1 MSRILKIVG
10 IAVGAVVLLLVAA
23 VVAIG
28 FLVDPNDYKDD
39 ITRAVANATGRDV
52 AIEGDLEL
60 ELFPTVR
67 IAVGAA
73 QISNAPGFGD
83 EPFARIGNAGLSVAL
98 LPLLSK
104 QIDIEQVRL
113 EGLELNLA
121 RDAQGRNNWQDLG
134 GRGGA
139 EAPSSGDAPSGGAG
153 ANLDLGVGSIEV
165 VDARVTW
172 TDAAAGSRW
181 VLDDFSLRAS
191 DLGPQARFPLAMEF
205 GLTGADV
212 KVAVEADM
220 QATISL
226 ADNSYRLDELG
237 VEIAGSGASWPGGE
251 GTALVS
257 FETLAANLDAE
268 TVELTGLELKLA
280 GVTMRGSLSGQRLFS
295 DLSLSGA
302 VEIPAFNP
310 RDLLDTFKVAIET
323 ADPSVLRMASAKANL
338 LYSSTQLGMRD
349 MTLALDDSEL
359 TGRIGLENGT
369 LRYNLAV
376 NDINIDRYLP
386 PAAEGEEPRAEGEGS
401 LDEVDLPLNVLR
413 ELAAQGDFRLNR
425 AQFSGLTLANAAFG
439 LTANNGRVELTHRAE
454 LYGGTLTGNIEAVI
468 QEDSARV
475 RLMPQLD
482 DIDLRALGRDLL
494 GSEDITG
501 TGDVQLGVVATG
513 SNLGEMRRGLDGDVA
528 FTVTDGAL
536 YGIDLWYELL
546 RARARIDSN
555 PVPERP
561 DGPRRTE
568 FTSLSASGVIED
580 ALLTN
585 RDLNATLPFMRVDGM
600 GTVNLLNDE
609 IAFELDA
616 TFVDSPMLQSDPG
629 MARLAGQ
636 TLPLNVSGTI
646 TEPSVVPD
654 FAAVV
659 REEVSEA
666 VNEAVEQERSEVSE
680 RVEEQ
685 RSEVSER
692 VEEQRDALRDRL
704 RDRLRNEAEDN

>member
-1 MSRILKIVG
+1 AAASFVATMGAPASRRARVMSRILKIVG

-52 AIEGDLEL
+52 TIEGDLGL

-73 QISNAPGFGD
+73 EISNAPGFGD
-83 EPFARIGNAGLSVAL
+83 EPFARIGSAGLSVGL
-98 LPLLSK
+98 LPLLSRK
-104 QIDIEQVRL
+104 IDIEQVRL

-134 GRGGA
+134 GGR
-139 EAPSSGDAPSGGAG
+139 EAPADAPPQDGSGGG
-153 ANLDLGVGSIEV
+153 GVDLDLGIGSINV

-172 TDAAAGSRW
+172 TDAATGSRW

-191 DLGPQARFPLAMEF
+191 DLGPQERFPLGIEF

-212 KVAVEADM
+212 RVVVDAEM

-226 ADNSYRLDELG
+226 ADNAYRLDDLD
-237 VEIAGSGASWPGGE
+237 VEIAGSGPAWPGGE
-251 GTALVS
+251 GKALVS
-257 FETLAANLDAE
+257 FETLAANLNAE
-268 TVELTGLELKLA
+268 TVELTGLELRLA

-302 VEIPAFNP
+302 VEIPTFNP
-310 RDLLDTFKVAIET
+310 RDLLDTFGVAIET
-323 ADPSVLRMASAKANL
+323 ADPSVLRTASAKANL

-386 PAAEGEEPRAEGEGS
+386 PPAEGEEARAEGEGS
-401 LDEVDLPLNVLR
+401 LDEVDLPLDALR

-425 AQFSGLTLANAAFG
+425 AQFSGLTLSNAAFA

-454 LYGGTLTGNIEAVI
+454 LYGGTLGGNIEAVI
-468 QEDSARV
+468 QDDAASV

-482 DIDLRALGRDLL
+482 DVDLRALGRDLL

-501 TGDVQLGVVATG
+501 
-513 SNLGEMRRGLDGDVA
+513 
-528 FTVTDGAL
+528 
-536 YGIDLWYELL
+536 
-546 RARARIDSN
+546 
-555 PVPERP
+555 
-561 DGPRRTE
+561 
-568 FTSLSASGVIED
+568 
-580 ALLTN
+580 
-585 RDLNATLPFMRVDGM
+585 
-600 GTVNLLNDE
+600 
-609 IAFELDA
+609 
-616 TFVDSPMLQSDPG
+616 
-629 MARLAGQ
+629 
-636 TLPLNVSGTI
+636 
-646 TEPSVVPD
+646 
-654 FAAVV
+654 
-659 REEVSEA
+659 
-666 VNEAVEQERSEVSE
+666 
-680 RVEEQ
+680 
-685 RSEVSER
+685 
-692 VEEQRDALRDRL
+692 
-704 RDRLRNEAEDN
+704 